1 MVKDMTGLEKIK
13 FSVSMCVYAKDNPS
27 WFKTAVDSILN
38 QTVKPDEVVLVVD
51 GPVPDVLDNV
61 IGEYEKLDL
70 FSVIRLPENVGH
82 GEARRIGLANCKYE
96 YVALMD
102 ADDISLPGRLRHQF
116 DYMETYNY
124 IDILSSSMNIMGTQ
138 NNLILQNLEITIEM
152 LMHGNFLL
160 HPCIIMRTESI
171 RKKHPYLYESSY
183 DKAEDYK
190 FYCTAILN
198 KLRLFSESTIVL
210 SYNQPKTDQ
219 ISQKEISSKVKMW
232 IRTEYLKMIKE

>member
-1 MVKDMTGLEKIK
+1 MNIDVAVVMPVYNEE
-13 FSVSMCVYAKDNPS
+13 SCVENAIL
-27 WFKTAVDSILN
+27 SILN
-38 QTVKPDEVVLVVD
+38 QSDFENYILIIIDD
-51 GPVPDVLDNV
+51 GSTDNT
-61 IGEYEKLDL
+61 INILHKYKNYQKILIIQNNHNGISYTL
-70 FSVIRLPENVGH
+70 NT
-82 GEARRIGLANCKYE
+82 GLKKAFELNAKYI
-96 YVALMD
+96 VRMD

-138 NNLILQNLEITIEM
+138 NNLILQNHEITIEM
-152 LMHGNFLL
+152 LMYGNFLL

-219 ISQKEISSKVKMW
+219 ISQKEISNKVKMW